1 MLCLCEISNPEASL
15 CNHQCVVPMIQK
27 MLPVRCN
34 RNSSIKHLL
43 RYQEKNWR
51 SEIVFL
57 ECLFIG
63 MTIQQKICPNMHFP
77 LNFGT
82 KTHAIGHAGRT
93 VTDLASN
100 L

>member
-1 MLCLCEISNPEASL
+1 MLCLCEISNSEASL

-57 ECLFIG
+57 ECLFIN
-63 MTIQQKICPNMHFP
+63 I
-77 LNFGT
+77 
-82 KTHAIGHAGRT
+82 
-93 VTDLASN
+93 
-100 L
+100 